1 MRVKGKLRRRC
12 DRFRNPSPPMPAFAG
27 VGHRRGSPDKVVMVV
42 DAKRRR
48 PDFVGQWA
56 VLGSNQ

>member
-1 MRVKGKLRRRC
+1 VRQIPQPFAA
-12 DRFRNPSPPMPAFAG
+12 DASFAG

>member
-1 MRVKGKLRRRC
+1 VR
-12 DRFRNPSPPMPAFAG
+12 RFRNPLVADVGFAG
-27 VGHRRGSPDKVVMVV
+27 VGRHGHRRGFPDKVVMVV

-48 PDFVGQWA
+48 PDFVGLWA

>member
-12 DRFRNPSPPMPAFAG
+12 DRFRNPSPPMPALPASAIG
-27 VGHRRGSPDKVVMVV
+27 EDPPDKVVMVV

>member
-1 MRVKGKLRRRC
+1 
-12 DRFRNPSPPMPAFAG
+12 MPALPASAIG
-27 VGHRRGSPDKVVMVV
+27 EDPPDKVVMVV

>member
-1 MRVKGKLRRRC
+1 VRQIPQPFAADAG
-12 DRFRNPSPPMPAFAG
+12 FAG

-48 PDFVGQWA
+48 PDIVGQWA